1 MATPTTSEQVSH
13 IGPSGQSHIDAL
25 LSDSKWGGPVG
36 TGLTLTYSFPNYGA
50 SWSTTSL
57 ESGGYGPDTGSGE
70 PWGNRFSP
78 LNAVQQSA
86 FAQALQSWSAVAN
99 ISFAQVSDTSSQVG
113 DIRIAFSTTVP
124 SSTSGYAYLPY
135 QSGGAGGDIWLNP
148 ASSSSLSPQ
157 PGNFS
162 FYVLVHE
169 IGHALGLKHP
179 FDDSPT
185 LPASTDTTQYTAM
198 AYNDSPYATIYPAG
212 PMLYDI
218 AAIQYLYGANTS
230 YRTGGDLYQFSAS
243 SEEFKAIW
251 DAGGTDT
258 FDASNQILSTTID
271 LNAGSFSSVGVR
283 NNGGRA
289 TNNIV
294 IAYGVTIENAKGGTA
309 GDQIVGNTGNNL
321 LEGNSGNDTLY
332 GGNGRDEMHGGGND
346 DLLLGNR
353 GEDTLWGGGDQDTL
367 FSGLDNDLLYGGD
380 GTDRLQADT
389 GQDLLFGNRGNDL
402 LFGNMGNDTL
412 YGGSDNDLIFGG
424 RDDDLLF
431 GDAGNDT
438 LSGDQ
443 GTDTMYGGDGAD
455 IFRFQVGDG
464 NDTIMDFTF
473 SAGDRLETSSSR
485 GYALTSSGTGDAVID
500 FLNGDKIT
508 LSGVSAGQ
516 VNSSWFV
523 FV

>member
-1 MATPTTSEQVSH
+1 MATPTTSEQVTL
-13 IGPSGQSHIDAL
+13 IGTSSQTHIDAL
-25 LSDSKWGGPVG
+25 VSGSKWGGPAG
-36 TGLTLTYSFPNYGA
+36 TGLTLTYSFPTYGS
-50 SWSTTSL
+50 SWSSADAG
-57 ESGGYGPDTGSGE
+57 SGGYGPSTGSGE
-70 PWGNRFSP
+70 PWANRLSP
-78 LNAVQQSA
+78 LNTVQQSA
-86 FAQALQSWSAVAN
+86 FSQALQAWSSVAN
-99 ISFAQVSDTSSQVG
+99 ISFVQVADTSSVVG
-113 DIRIAFSTTVP
+113 DIRVAFSTAVP
-124 SSTSGYAYLPY
+124 STTSGHAYLPY
-135 QSGGAGGDIWLNP
+135 QSEGAGGDIWLNP
-148 ASSSSLSPQ
+148 NTASATSSQ
-157 PGNFS
+157 PTSFG
-162 FYVLVHE
+162 FYVLLHE

-179 FDDSPT
+179 FDDQPT
-185 LPASTDTTQYTAM
+185 LPASTDTAQYTVMSYEDAP
-198 AYNDSPYATIYPAG
+198 SSTIFPAA

-230 YRTGGDLYQFSAS
+230 YRTGNDLYQFSAS
-243 SEEFKAIW
+243 SEELKTIW

-258 FDASNQILSTTID
+258 IDASNQILSATIN
-271 LNAGSFSSVGVR
+271 LNAGNFSSIGVR
-283 NNGGRA
+283 NNGGFA
-289 TNNIV
+289 ANNIA
-294 IAYGVTIENAKGGTA
+294 IAYGASIENAKGGTA
-309 GDQIVGNTGNNL
+309 GDLIVGNTEANL

-332 GGNGRDEMHGGGND
+332 GGNGRDEMNGGGND

-367 FSGLDNDLLYGGD
+367 FSGLENDLLYGGD
-380 GTDRLQADT
+380 GNDRLQADT

-412 YGGSDNDLIFGG
+412 YGGSDNDLLFGG
-424 RDDDLLF
+424 RDDDLVL

-500 FLNGDKIT
+500 FLNGDKVT